1 MSKKKRSS
9 KNLKIHTRIIISSV
23 LAIVI
28 PLIIIGSFSTVFI
41 NTVASYFKLS
51 SVTTNSYSTINQ
63 LQWNQTVSSIN
74 DELMSDNTDEQKLEN
89 IVGFVQPLEQLDS
102 LIYIECGEESFYST
116 KSGKY
121 VLEKANE
128 LVPVSKEK
136 NINYFGDNGLVI
148 VNHAQKG
155 DKRYLV
161 VIVNENYSVN
171 DSSNRTTVQEYKKIL
186 LGRTGIIVF
195 TIVALFITAIVV
207 LSIITTRTI
216 LAPIKKIS
224 KGAQEIARGNLD
236 YKIDYKST
244 NELGQTVEVF
254 NDMTEKLKTSIDKQR
269 KAEEQRKELVAGIAH
284 DLRTPLTSAKGYAE
298 GIIDGVADTPEKQK
312 KYLRTICSSISDT
325 EKILDDLL
333 AISRLEL
340 NGFELN
346 RTDVNFKEFMDDG
359 AREIGAVLEKEG
371 FDFVSKNTCSDDT
384 VVSLDTDQFE
394 RVITNI
400 ISNCIKYAS
409 GSVKGKVE
417 MTVTEYEKTVIVE
430 ISDNGIGV
438 DQSSLNKIFD
448 IMYRTDPARTK
459 VSDGSGLGLAVCRQ
473 IVELHSGSIWA
484 GSREGCGLSVFISLP
499 KKEVIR

>member
-1 MSKKKRSS
+1 MRKKKRSS

-74 DELMSDNTDEQKLEN
+74 DELMSDNADEQKLEN

-171 DSSNRTTVQEYKKIL
+171 DTSNRTTVQEYKKIL

-195 TIVALFITAIVV
+195 TIVALFIAAIVV

-312 KYLRTICSSISDT
+312 KYLKTICSSISDT

-359 AREIGAVLEKEG
+359 AREIGAVLEKKG
-371 FDFVSKNTCSDDT
+371 FDFISKNTCTDDAL
-384 VVSLDTDQFE
+384 VSLDTDQFE